1 MKIDIHVHTKKTKQG
16 DAETREIEAD
26 RFHEIISST
35 EVKIIAIT
43 NHNVFDIE
51 QYRKFVTEVGDDFQ
65 IWPGVELDVIK
76 DDRRGHLIV
85 IVSPDKV

>member
-65 IWPGVELDVIK
+65 IWSRTFDSYCI
-76 DDRRGHLIV
+76 
-85 IVSPDKV
+85 S